1 MKKLIK
7 EYLKNELF
15 LARPKN
21 TNVIIIDDLVLKLAK
36 EVFSISDEYI
46 DLLIE
51 EIKQDIEYEVYVLSR
66 KTISSQWF
74 EIKEKPD
81 NHYILLDLLCC
92 VIQMKIRSFTNVVW
106 YDYLRYLEGVITD
119 EIIGKNKKPSE

>member
-36 EVFSISDEYI
+36 EVFSIDDEYV

-51 EIKQDIEYEVYVLSR
+51 EIKEDIEYEVYVLKR

-74 EIKEKPD
+74 EIKETPD

-92 VIQMKIRSFTNVVW
+92 IIQMKIRSFSDKTW
-106 YDYLRYLEGVITD
+106 YEYLRYLEGVVTD
-119 EIIGKNKKPSE
+119 EIISKNKKPSE